1 MLSSQA
7 CCMLNF
13 HHYPNSLSSSK
24 LNLFSIFSFLIY
36 NFILFFFVVLHS
48 IRLTHTDLKP
58 ENMLFVNS
66 DYDVYWNENLVC
78 LILSDLME
86 LI

>member
-1 MLSSQA
+1 M
-7 CCMLNF
+7 
-13 HHYPNSLSSSK
+13 
-24 LNLFSIFSFLIY
+24 Y
-36 NFILFFFVVLHS
+36 NFILFFLAVLHS

-78 LILSDLME
+78 LISSDFME
-86 LI
+86 HIYIFSFTLDFVIYTS